1 MVYELFGSCTID
13 ICEDMEFSRVQK
25 QRGNTP
31 CLPPESV
38 VGRLSIPTLQ
48 STLQ

>member
-1 MVYELFGSCTID
+1 MVYGVFWLSVDILID
-13 ICEDMEFSRVQK
+13 IEFFRVQK

-31 CLPPESV
+31 CLPRESV
-38 VGRLSIPTLQ
+38 VARLSIPTLQ